1 MSFLRLTH
9 QVTRVGHCVV
19 VILTRLEPIAP
30 TTRAVFAALSAHTIL
45 KMRILQ
51 CDCVGAPNYML
62 TQVRSVEAAS

>member
-9 QVTRVGHCVV
+9 QVTRVSHRA
-19 VILTRLEPIAP
+19 VIVLTTLEPTAF
-30 TTRAVFAALSAHTIL
+30 TTRAAFAALSAHTIL

-51 CDCVGAPNYML
+51 CNCVGAPNYTL